1 MDTSRTCPSAA
12 GVSAEQRGQG
22 GPGERE
28 IRAGEARRI
37 VLVGLMGSGKSSL
50 GRRLARALDWAF
62 IDVDDEVVRR
72 TGRRIADIFERDGEP
87 AFREIEHGLTT
98 EMLGREAVV
107 IASGG
112 GWPCRDDRL
121 EALPAG
127 TLSVWLQV
135 SVEGALKRIGRPGDD
150 RPLLDVANRRET
162 MERLIG
168 DRERHYRKAMWWVDT
183 SRVSP
188 GDAVRQL
195 VEGLETDFGRP
206 LRI

>member
-1 MDTSRTCPSAA
+1 MDTSRTSRSADGVNA
-12 GVSAEQRGQG
+12 ESGVSSDL
-22 GPGERE
+22 GEV
-28 IRAGEARRI
+28 RRI

-50 GRRLARALDWAF
+50 GRRLAEALGWAF
-62 IDVDDEVVRR
+62 VDVDDRIVER
-72 TGRRIADIFERDGEP
+72 TGRTIAEIFERDGE
-87 AFREIEHGLTT
+87 AGFREIEHEITT
-98 EMLGREAVV
+98 EMLGRDDVV

-135 SVEGALKRIGRPGDD
+135 SIDLALARIGRPGAG
-150 RPLLDVANRRET
+150 RPLLDVGDRRAT
-162 MERLIG
+162 MESLMTE
-168 DRERHYRKAMWWVDT
+168 REPHYRKARWWVDT
-183 SRVSP
+183 DRITP

-195 VEGLETDFGRP
+195 VEGIDKNSGRP